1 MNKDKL
7 LVSNQVTN
15 MQFVMVCAG
24 VVIGMVGQTV
34 SLPLFISSFGGTT
47 GPYFIVLWCS
57 FLFNC
62 FFWPIVFYR
71 IRKGIITPEMRTY
84 KKHYKLV
91 LIGVFDALNGIL
103 VVFASPLSRTPGA
116 LQAIL
121 VQTTIPFT
129 IVISKFM
136 IRKTYSF
143 DQIIGGVMTVLGCLV
158 SLIPKFDNPDIGSF
172 EFYWPLIY
180 LIGIIPSVLMNIMEE
195 SIFNDIHDFDGYYML
210 AWESLYQVTT
220 VGILFWTDILPGFGT
235 SDSIANWGSRIGN
248 GLTCFWNPLGSTSD
262 NCSFCF
268 LLGAIFTVAY
278 CFSYVFGAQMMKIA
292 SANSTAVVQSL
303 APTISIFFWLIF
315 TGLNR
320 WAGGDSYTKLDII
333 CYSISVVIIGIGVI
347 MYRRA
352 EKTKLKQD
360 YAKLSDEENSAQEGM
375 INNKDSID
383 RTDRT

>member
-1 MNKDKL
+1 
-7 LVSNQVTN
+7 
-15 MQFVMVCAG
+15 MVCAG

-158 SLIPKFDNPDIGSF
+158 
-172 EFYWPLIY
+172 
-180 LIGIIPSVLMNIMEE
+180 
-195 SIFNDIHDFDGYYML
+195 
-210 AWESLYQVTT
+210 
-220 VGILFWTDILPGFGT
+220 
-235 SDSIANWGSRIGN
+235 
-248 GLTCFWNPLGSTSD
+248 
-262 NCSFCF
+262 
-268 LLGAIFTVAY
+268 
-278 CFSYVFGAQMMKIA
+278 
-292 SANSTAVVQSL
+292 
-303 APTISIFFWLIF
+303 
-315 TGLNR
+315 
-320 WAGGDSYTKLDII
+320 
-333 CYSISVVIIGIGVI
+333 
-347 MYRRA
+347 
-352 EKTKLKQD
+352 
-360 YAKLSDEENSAQEGM
+360 
-375 INNKDSID
+375 
-383 RTDRT
+383 